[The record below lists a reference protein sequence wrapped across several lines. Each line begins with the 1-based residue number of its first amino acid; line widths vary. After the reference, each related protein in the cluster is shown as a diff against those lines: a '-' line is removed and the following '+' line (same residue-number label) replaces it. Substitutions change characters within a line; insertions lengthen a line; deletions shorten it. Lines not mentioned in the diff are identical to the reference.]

1 MDIFLAQL
9 IGIYFVIVGVIVL
22 TRGKAL
28 LPAVDNMGKDRLLLI
43 MMGAIELVAG
53 IAIVLA
59 YPAVSLSPTGLIS
72 LVGYIMAIEG
82 VLYLCGGKFMQKVI
96 RRFNTKRAYVIG
108 GIVSIILGVYL
119 IGYGFGFL

>member
-59 YPAVSLSPTGLIS
+59 YPAVSLSPTGLIA
-72 LVGYIMAIEG
+72 LVGYIMVIEG

>member
-59 YPAVSLSPTGLIS
+59 YPAVSLSPTGLIA
-72 LVGYIMAIEG
+72 LVGYIMVIEG

-108 GIVSIILGVYL
+108 GIVSIILGIYL